1 MEGEIVNRVD
11 QSGLVSIDMEAWY
24 SDFPYVIYDIK
35 QNLFQELILREK
47 EFRTFLKEKDWTE
60 MEGKYVF
67 LVCTA
72 DAIVPTW
79 AYMLLAGKLQNVAK
93 SVEFTSEGAI
103 LEKIFKKII
112 AEIEVEKYR
121 NQKVVVKG
129 CSKVDVPVN
138 AYVELTNKL
147 QPVVQSLM
155 FGEPCSTVPIYKKM
169 K

>member
-1 MEGEIVNRVD
+1 MEGEILNRVD
-11 QSGLVSIDMEAWY
+11 QSGLVSIDMESWF
-24 SDFPYVIYDIK
+24 SGFPYAIYDIK

-47 EFRTFLKEKDWTE
+47 EFRTFLKEKDWSE
-60 MEGKYVF
+60 MEGKHVF

-93 SVEFTSEGAI
+93 SVEFAPEGNV

-112 AEIEVEKYR
+112 GEIDPEKYR
-121 NQKVVVKG
+121 DQKVVVKG

-147 QPVVQSLM
+147 LPVVQSLM